1 MNLNNLRNLS
11 RLFAYF
17 FVAFPLRNCVM
28 LALMLLAGL
37 LDGIGVVA
45 LLPLLEL
52 VIEGGVGSGSG
63 LAGRIGELFAYIGVT
78 PSITSVLVL
87 IVGALSMKALF
98 LFLAMWQVGY
108 TSAEVGRLIR
118 LRLVRAVL
126 TSRWDYHTEARPGN
140 LAAAISAE
148 PARATDSFLALCQ
161 IIVSLIQI
169 VVYLLIAVVASWWVT
184 LVALVAG
191 ALSILLLRV
200 FIRISHKAGREQ
212 TVYLQQMMIRLLD
225 GLNGIKPL
233 KSMAC
238 EERLIPLLSRDIDG
252 RARAERNTIVSREAL
267 VQLQEPIK
275 ALALALGVFVMI
287 VMLGVPFEMVL
298 VLSFLLLRIMQRI
311 DVLPKQYQKALGAEP
326 AFAFILRLLRTAE
339 SKREQHY
346 GVRLPALERS
356 IRLERVSFAYGARRV
371 LNEVS
376 MEVPYGKFAAVV
388 GPSGGG
394 KSTLADLIIG
404 LHQPSAGIVLI
415 DNVPLSE
422 LDMRSWRGL
431 IGYVPQEHFLFNETL
446 RTNLTLGDESISD
459 ADVIDAL
466 RDAEILDFVESNPEG
481 LDLNVG
487 EKGMRL
493 SGGQRQRIALA
504 RALVRR
510 PRLLILDEATTGLDP
525 QTEAEVLATLG
536 GLAGKVTVLAISH
549 QPALV
554 DAADIVYRLEEGC
567 ITLYRGGG
575 AIEEDRHVRANA

>member
-1 MNLNNLRNLS
+1 MNFKNIRSLS
-11 RLFAYF
+11 QLFAYF
-17 FVAFPLRNCVM
+17 FVAFRLKNIVM
-28 LALMLLAGL
+28 LVLMLVSGVM
-37 LDGIGVVA
+37 DGIGVVA
-45 LLPLLEL
+45 MLPLLEL
-52 VIEGGVGSGSG
+52 VIQDGVVGGSG
-63 LAGRIGELFAYIGVT
+63 LAVGMNELFASIGIT
-78 PSITSVLVL
+78 PNITFVLGL
-87 IVGALSMKALF
+87 IVVAMSVKGFL
-98 LFLAMWQVGY
+98 LFLAMRQVGS

-126 TSRWDYHTEARPGN
+126 TTRWDYHTEAAPGN

-148 PARATDSFLALCQ
+148 PARATLSFIALCQ

-169 VVYLLIAVVASWWVT
+169 VVYFLIAAIASWWIT
-184 LVALVAG
+184 LVALFTG
-191 ALSILLLRV
+191 GLSFLFLRV
-200 FIRISHKAGREQ
+200 FIRASHRAGREQ
-212 TVYLQQMMIRLLD
+212 TEYLQQIMTRLLD

-233 KSMAC
+233 KAMAC
-238 EERLIPLLSRDIDG
+238 EERLIPLLKSDIDS

-267 VQLQEPIK
+267 TQFQEPIK
-275 ALALALGVFVMI
+275 AAALAVGIFVMI
-287 VMLGVPFEMVL
+287 IMMEVPFEMVL
-298 VLSFLLLRIMQRI
+298 VLSFLFLRILQRI
-311 DVLPKQYQKALGAEP
+311 DVLPRQYQKALDSEP
-326 AFAFILRLLRTAE
+326 AFKFIMSLLKTAE
-339 SKREQHY
+339 SQREQHN
-346 GVRLPALERS
+346 GVQAPVLEHG
-356 IRLERVSFAYGARRV
+356 IRLERVSFAYDSRRV

-404 LHQPSAGIVLI
+404 LHEPSAGIVMI
-415 DNVPLSE
+415 DDVPLSE
-422 LDMRSWRGL
+422 LDIRKWRGL

-466 RDAEILDFVESNPEG
+466 KDAEILDFVESNPEG
-481 LDLNVG
+481 LDMNVG

-525 QTEAEVLATLG
+525 QTEAEVLATLR
-536 GLAGKVTVLAISH
+536 GLAGKVTILAISH

-554 DAADIVYRLEEGC
+554 GAADIVYRLEEGS
-567 ITLYRGGG
+567 ITLYRGEDGIHGG
-575 AIEEDRHVRANA
+575 VDVKI